1 MSAVTAPVGAPS
13 ANSARTIVSW
23 AQRSS
28 WTIGLVGL
36 LAILL
41 VFTKVIQPSYGVA
54 GIQGLGIS
62 ILPLGF
68 AAVAQAVAVI
78 AGGIDLSIG
87 SMMAL
92 TSVIAATLMDGQSA
106 EFGLAAVV
114 GVLDAS
120 FGGAFMH
127 RLSDLR
133 FRPPHEA
140 LPVGEV
146 LPARI

>member
-1 MSAVTAPVGAPS
+1 MTAVTTPAGAPP
-13 ANSARTIVSW
+13 ANPARTIVSW

-28 WTIGLVGL
+28 WTIGLLGL

-41 VFTKVIQPSYGVA
+41 AFTKVIQPSYGVA

-92 TSVIAATLMDGQSA
+92 TSVVSATLMKGQSE
-106 EFGLAAVV
+106 EFAILVVV
-114 GVLDAS
+114 GVLVL
-120 FGGAFMH
+120 GVVLG
-127 RLSDLR
+127 LSLI
-133 FRPPHEA
+133 H
-140 LPVGEV
+140 
-146 LPARI
+146 I